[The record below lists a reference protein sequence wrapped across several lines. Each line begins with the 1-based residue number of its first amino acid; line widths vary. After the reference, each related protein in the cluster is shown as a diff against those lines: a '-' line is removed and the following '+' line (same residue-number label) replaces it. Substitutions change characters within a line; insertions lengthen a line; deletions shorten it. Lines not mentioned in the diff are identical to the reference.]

1 MSGLTYVGPEEG
13 RGEDLDHRG
22 LQRIQ
27 EQHSL
32 HHMPHTQRGD
42 RGEALVAYRIA
53 PWDGLNGLDT
63 RQPRSQQQSEGREAL
78 SWLGIPCRMR
88 ALHVC
93 VFVYVCVCVLDVL
106 GVLCVVSVCVCFLC
120 VVVWPYGEC
129 PYGGDEEAAGDPMVQ
144 RPRRSL
150 GQHTAVLVVLAA

>member
-13 RGEDLDHRG
+13 RGEDLDDRG

-32 HHMPHTQRGD
+32 HHMPHTQAAGRGD
-42 RGEALVAYRIA
+42 RGEALVAYRIFA
-53 PWDGLNGLDT
+53 PWDGLKVT
-63 RQPRSQQQSEGREAL
+63 ERREAL
-78 SWLGIPCRMR
+78 SWLCAPCQKR
-88 ALHVC
+88 ALWG
-93 VFVYVCVCVLDVL
+93 CVCVLCMLLVY
-106 GVLCVVSVCVCFLC
+106 VACSHV
-120 VVVWPYGEC
+120 PTYGEC
-129 PYGGDEEAAGDPMVQ
+129 PDGGDEEAAGDPMVQ